1 MLWRNNKINA
11 TSIDKQ
17 IYQFKSL
24 WIRISLQ
31 DPKYL
36 LKSYYTLLVIVSDFF
51 YLLFVILLP
60 MKKSFHSLRKLY
72 ADRTTFLHQASQMTF
87 GRVFYKFWMISV
99 LALLIRWAIGL
110 IFFVVVSTNVSK
122 EQIMSGSA
130 LVVNNIASALPSDYV
145 LQYEETKGFSSNQ
158 SGPVHLTYS
167 QIFSGVIQND
177 AIEIDD
183 EDMEFSKYKYVITI
197 DTNPDVS
204 ITDLAKDS
212 LVSITAT
219 QWAINQN
226 RRGETRVFDIVGPS
240 NKIADESM
248 DKTNNEI
255 PSLTLTPQKISQ
267 ERSPALWVFVD
278 EYRSTFR
285 SRVYVIAIIGW
296 IIGLLIA
303 SLIIALFQ
311 SVLMFLYALIIYFIG
326 MMSKQDRSYNTSYGM
341 ISLAY
346 FVPFVL
352 FWIVGVQG
360 LLALVIALVVR
371 AIVMFAKPQH
381 SK

>member
-1 MLWRNNKINA
+1 
-11 TSIDKQ
+11 
-17 IYQFKSL
+17 
-24 WIRISLQ
+24 
-31 DPKYL
+31 
-36 LKSYYTLLVIVSDFF
+36 
-51 YLLFVILLP
+51 
-60 MKKSFHSLRKLY
+60 
-72 ADRTTFLHQASQMTF
+72 
-87 GRVFYKFWMISV
+87 
-99 LALLIRWAIGL
+99 
-110 IFFVVVSTNVSK
+110 
-122 EQIMSGSA
+122 
-130 LVVNNIASALPSDYV
+130 
-145 LQYEETKGFSSNQ
+145 
-158 SGPVHLTYS
+158 
-167 QIFSGVIQND
+167 
-177 AIEIDD
+177 
-183 EDMEFSKYKYVITI
+183 VITI